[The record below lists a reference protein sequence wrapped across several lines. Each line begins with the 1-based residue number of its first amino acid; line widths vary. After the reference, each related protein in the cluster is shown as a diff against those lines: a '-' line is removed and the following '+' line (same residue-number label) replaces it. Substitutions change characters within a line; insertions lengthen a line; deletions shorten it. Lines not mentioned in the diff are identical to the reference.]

1 MLSLRE
7 VDTMES
13 EIMTVE
19 EVAKYLRVSERTVY
33 EWAQKGEIPCGKL
46 GSAWRFR
53 RSQVETWVNQRL
65 GQASAPAAGAA
76 ISVGSVLTPDRAF
89 RLASSTKDE
98 VLSRLVDALATA
110 PQVGDP
116 DELREGI
123 WHREA
128 LMSTGIGLGIGV
140 PHVRLDSVKD
150 LVMAAAVSDEAI
162 ADYASL
168 DDEPVRIV
176 FMIAGGSDQHARY
189 IRLLSAISSRFK
201 NETLRRALIGATDD
215 AAVYALLTG
224 KKGA

>member
-1 MLSLRE
+1 MAN
-7 VDTMES
+7 S

-33 EWAQKGEIPCGKL
+33 DWAQRGEIPCGKL
-46 GSAWRFR
+46 GSAWRFQ
-53 RSQVETWVNQRL
+53 RSQVENWVNQRL
-65 GQASAPAAGAA
+65 GSVRSATNGATV
-76 ISVGSVLTPDRAF
+76 SVASVLTLERTF
-89 RLASSTKDE
+89 RLEASTKKE
-98 VLSRLVDALATA
+98 VLDRLVDALTEA
-110 PQVGDP
+110 PEVRNG

-150 LVMAAAVSDEAI
+150 LVMAVAVTTRPI
-162 ADYASL
+162 ADYVAL

-176 FMIAGGSDQHARY
+176 FMIAGASDQHARY

-201 NETLRRALIGATDD
+201 DDVLREALLEAPDRS
-215 AAVYALLTG
+215 AVFALLTG
-224 KKGA
+224 STKA

>member
-1 MLSLRE
+1 MP
-7 VDTMES
+7 DS

-33 EWAQKGEIPCGKL
+33 EWAQRGEIPCGKL
-46 GSAWRFR
+46 GSAWRFQ
-53 RSQVETWVNQRL
+53 RSQVENWVNQRL
-65 GQASAPAAGAA
+65 GNTQSTNAGSA
-76 ISVGSVLTPDRAF
+76 ISVASVLTPERTF
-89 RLASSTKDE
+89 KLGASAKQE
-98 VLSRLVDALATA
+98 VLDRLIDALAGA
-110 PQVGDP
+110 PGVRNA

-150 LVMAAAVSDEAI
+150 LAMAVAVTSQPI
-162 ADYASL
+162 TDYVAL

-176 FMIAGGSDQHARY
+176 FMITGARDQHARY

-201 NETLRRALIGATDD
+201 DHVLREALLDAPD
-215 AAVYALLTG
+215 AAAIYALLTG
-224 KKGA
+224 NPQA